1 MNLQQKIMMRVYMIW
16 LFRRVSPVVIF
27 LVLFTILVLH
37 LFAQSVFI
45 VNVFENASIAYQQG
59 GWGLIWFVFLALV
72 SAKLAVKVEII
83 AMLIIGFFA
92 LKYARKALVA
102 YDLIRR
108 GHA

>member
-27 LVLFTILVLH
+27 LVLFSILVLH

-45 VNVFENASIAYQQG
+45 VDVFQNAAIAYEQG
-59 GWGLIWFVFLALV
+59 GWGLIWYAFLALV
-72 SAKLAVKVEII
+72 NAKLAVKVEII

-102 YDLIRR
+102 YDRIRQN
-108 GHA
+108 HV